1 MDNHCPRNGR
11 TTLSDSD
18 GLDLG
23 LCAIITQHMLLQPRL
38 KLFSLTMG
46 DNESIN
52 SDCESIRAKD
62 AAAKVDTT
70 QFVIQLP
77 PEGHDRVAASSSSTI
92 AAGAVDQ
99 HELICADANN
109 NNDDYSAAGSSISS
123 FVPTSWFDKKSVQ
136 Q

>member
-123 FVPTSWFDKKSVQ
+123 FVPTS
-136 Q
+136 